1 MADATAPPNIIVPGP
16 FANYG
21 TVTLN
26 PGGSMQIYVQ
36 TTVTI
41 TTLTKNS

>member
-16 FANYG
+16 FATYG

-26 PGGSMQIYVQ
+26 AGGSMQLYVA
-36 TTVTI
+36 TSVTI
-41 TTLTKNS
+41 TTLTKNT